1 MNNETKAEHIENNTG
16 LMLDDSNNA
25 YTFPIVYIGEKNK
38 LTVVARTPN
47 DYTVVKCAAS
57 HVFIALKDH
66 PVNVEGQYRCPHCLA
81 ISYDE
86 LDPECDGFD

>member
-1 MNNETKAEHIENNTG
+1 MNNETTAEHIENNAG
-16 LMLDDSNNA
+16 LVLDDSNNA
-25 YTFPIVYIGEKNK
+25 YTFPIVHIGEKNQ

-57 HVFIALKDH
+57 HMFIALKDH
-66 PVNVEGQYRCPHCLA
+66 PVNANNEYRCPHCLA

-86 LDPECDGFD
+86 LDPERNGWD